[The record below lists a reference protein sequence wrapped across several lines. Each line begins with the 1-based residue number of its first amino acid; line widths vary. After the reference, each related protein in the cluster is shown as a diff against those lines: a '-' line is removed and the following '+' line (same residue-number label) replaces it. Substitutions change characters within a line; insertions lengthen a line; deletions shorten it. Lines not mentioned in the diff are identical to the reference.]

1 MRRLNTICAICAAT
15 IGLAANTFAA
25 TLDLANL
32 PDSTTILDGTTL
44 TGTLS
49 YDYKICIEEG
59 ATVTLS
65 NVTIDRP
72 HNSSCRWAGLTC
84 LGDATLILEGD
95 NTVNGFYAEH
105 PGICAAPK
113 STLTIRG
120 TGSLTAQS
128 GGGQAAGIG
137 GGYTNDVGN
146 IVIEGGT
153 IIANGGFGSAGIGGG
168 MLASCGNITITG
180 GNITATG
187 GSQSAGIGSG
197 SKSSNN
203 PLIANCGNIVIT
215 GGNVTATGGMSGA
228 GIGTSSGSAC
238 GSIVISG
245 GTVHAT
251 GGQWA
256 AGIGSGEGGTCGVIA
271 IKPGIACVT
280 ATKNDDSGELI
291 GKGDNSSAQ
300 QAVCYGVVVDG
311 ELIDETIGRTRTIM
325 PQTFVDL
332 ATLGEDTV
340 ISNHTIITGA
350 LDSQVKVSIADGA
363 IVTLRDAAITN
374 GVNSKTFS
382 WAGLTCLGDAT
393 LILEGDNFVKGFYD
407 EYPGIYVPAGSTLTI
422 TGDGS
427 LDVSSQGYAAGIGVG
442 YGMDC
447 GSIVINGGAITA
459 TGGQMSSAIG
469 GGKNHSCGDITISNA
484 VISVHAIMT
493 DPGTTYCIG
502 CDKDGYSGTVTVGGV
517 TGGIKGYDYTYAG
530 GTPNPVPEFG
540 ADGKAATTEFVQ
552 SGEGKWTIT
561 AFAELSNDALGKDVA
576 PSDIKVYAAS
586 TVEGLESAEPMASG
600 VEVKERKSAVKTTI
614 EVTPPPEAGSQFFK
628 VKFGQ

>member
-1 MRRLNTICAICAAT
+1 MRRLNTICAAT

-25 TLDLANL
+25 TLNLADL

-49 YDYKICIEEG
+49 YNYKICIEEG

-65 NVTIDRP
+65 DVTINRSGS
-72 HNSSCRWAGLTC
+72 SSCRWAGLTC

-95 NTVNGFYAEH
+95 NVVKGFYREQ

-120 TGSLTAQS
+120 SGSLTAQS
-128 GGGQAAGIG
+128 GGDQAAGIG
-137 GGYTNDVGN
+137 GGYTNDVGD

-153 IIANGGFGSAGIGGG
+153 ITATGSWGAAGIGGG
-168 MLASCGNITITG
+168 MLASCGNITISG
-180 GNITATG
+180 GDITATG
-187 GSQSAGIGSG
+187 GSQGAGIGSG
-197 SKSSNN
+197 SKSSSNSV
-203 PLIANCGNIVIT
+203 IANCGNIVIT
-215 GGNVTATGGMSGA
+215 GGSITATGGSSGA
-228 GIGTSSGSAC
+228 GIGTSSGGTC
-238 GSIVISG
+238 GSIIISG

-251 GGQWA
+251 GGKWA

-271 IKPGIACVT
+271 IRSGIACVT
-280 ATKNDDSGELI
+280 ATKDDDIGELI
-291 GKGDNSSAQ
+291 GKGDNSPAL

-311 ELIDETIGRTRTIM
+311 KLIDETVGRTRTIM
-325 PQTFVDL
+325 PQTFIDL
-332 ATLGEDTV
+332 ATVYED
-340 ISNHTIITGA
+340 ITIDGRTILTGA
-350 LDSQVKVSIADGA
+350 LNSQVKVSIADGA

-374 GVNSKTFS
+374 GVNSSSFR
-382 WAGLTCLGDAT
+382 WAGLTCIGDAT

-407 EYPGIYVPAGSTLTI
+407 EYPGIYVPVGGTLTI

-447 GSIVINGGAITA
+447 GNIVINGGAITA
-459 TGGQMSSAIG
+459 TGGQTTSAIG

-484 VISVHAIMT
+484 VISVHAIMK

-517 TGGIKGYDYTYAG
+517 VGGIKGYDYTYAG
-530 GTPNPVPEFG
+530 GMPNPVPEFG
-540 ADGKAATTEFVQ
+540 VDGKAATTEFVQ
-552 SGEGKWTIT
+552 SGEDKWTIT

-586 TVEGLESAEPMASG
+586 TVEGLGSAEPMASG

-614 EVTPPPEAGSQFFK
+614 EVTTPPEAGSQFFR

>member
-1 MRRLNTICAICAAT
+1 MKRQNIICAAA
-15 IGLAANTFAA
+15 ISIAASAFAA

-49 YDYKICIEEG
+49 YNYKICIEEG

-72 HNSSCRWAGLTC
+72 SSSSCRWAGLTC
-84 LGDATLILEGD
+84 LGDATLILEGN

-105 PGICAAPK
+105 PGIRAAPK

-120 TGSLTAQS
+120 SGSLTAQS

-137 GGYTNDVGN
+137 GGYTNDVGD

-153 IIANGGFGSAGIGGG
+153 ITATGGFGAAGIGGG
-168 MLASCGNITITG
+168 MFASCGNITISG
-180 GNITATG
+180 GNIMATG

-203 PLIANCGNIVIT
+203 PIIANCGNIVIT
-215 GGNVTATGGMSGA
+215 AGNITATGGMSGA

-251 GGQWA
+251 GGKWG

-271 IKPGIACVT
+271 IKSGIACVI

-291 GKGDNSSAQ
+291 GKGDDSSAQ

-311 ELIDETIGRTRTIM
+311 ELIDETVGRTRTIM
-325 PQTFVDL
+325 PQTFIDL
-332 ATLGEDTV
+332 ATVYED
-340 ISNHTIITGA
+340 ITIDGRTILTGA
-350 LDSQVKVSIADGA
+350 LNSQVKVSIADGA

-374 GVNSKTFS
+374 GISSRTYS

-393 LILEGDNFVKGFYD
+393 LILEGDNIVKGFYD
-407 EYPGIYVPAGSTLTI
+407 EYPGIYVPVGSTLTI

-447 GSIVINGGAITA
+447 GNIVINGGAITA
-459 TGGQMSSAIG
+459 TGGQTTSAIG
-469 GGKNHSCGDITISNA
+469 GGKNHSCGDITISDA
-484 VISVHAIMT
+484 VISVHAQMT
-493 DPGTTYCIG
+493 DLGTTYCIG
-502 CDKDGYSGTVTVGGV
+502 CDKAGYSGTVTVGGV
-517 TGGIKGYDYTYAG
+517 VGGIEGYDYTY
-530 GTPNPVPEFG
+530 TPGFAPG
-540 ADGKAATTEFVQ
+540 GKAAITDFVK
-552 SGEGKWTIT
+552 GGGNTWNIT
-561 AFAELSNDALGKDVA
+561 AFAELANGASGALVPDSA
-576 PSDIKVYAAS
+576 IKVYRGDTAD
-586 TVEGLESAEPMASG
+586 G
-600 VEVKERKSAVKTTI
+600 VTNAVMPTITQKKSAVKV
-614 EVTPPPEAGSQFFK
+614 EMSVEAPSDAPAQFFK
-628 VKFGQ
+628 VKFGE

>member
-1 MRRLNTICAICAAT
+1 MKRRINACAAMF
-15 IGLAANTFAA
+15 GLVASTYAA

-32 PDSTTILDGTTL
+32 PDGTTILDGTTL

-49 YDYKICIEEG
+49 YNYKICIEEG

-65 NVTIDRP
+65 GVTISRP
-72 HNSSCRWAGLTC
+72 SNSSCRWAGLTC
-84 LGDATLILEGD
+84 LGDATLILEGN
-95 NTVNGFYAEH
+95 NTVKGFYAEH

-113 STLTIRG
+113 GTLTIRG
-120 TGSLTAQS
+120 SGSLTAQS

-153 IIANGGFGSAGIGGG
+153 ITATGGFGAAGIGGG
-168 MLASCGNITITG
+168 MLASCGNITISG
-180 GNITATG
+180 GSITATG

-203 PLIANCGNIVIT
+203 PLIANCGNIVIS
-215 GGNVTATGGMSGA
+215 GGNITATGGMSGA

-251 GGQWA
+251 GGKWG

-271 IKPGIACVT
+271 IKSGIACVT

-311 ELIDETIGRTRTIM
+311 ELIDETVERTRTIM
-325 PQTFVDL
+325 PQTFIDL
-332 ATLGEDTV
+332 ATVYED
-340 ISNHTIITGA
+340 ITIDGRTILTGA
-350 LDSQVKVSIADGA
+350 LNSQVKVSIADGA

-374 GVNSKTFS
+374 GISSRTYS

-393 LILEGDNFVKGFYD
+393 LILEGDNLVKGFYD
-407 EYPGIYVPAGSTLTI
+407 EYPGIYVPVGSTLTL

-447 GSIVINGGAITA
+447 GNIVINGGAITA
-459 TGGQMSSAIG
+459 TGGQTTSAIG
-469 GGKNHSCGDITISNA
+469 GGKNHSCGDITISDT

-493 DPGTTYCIG
+493 DLGTTYCIG
-502 CDKDGYSGTVTVGGV
+502 CDKAGYSGTVTVGGV
-517 TGGIKGYDYTYAG
+517 VGGIESYDYTY
-530 GTPNPVPEFG
+530 VPGFAPG
-540 ADGKAATTEFVQ
+540 GKAAITDFVK
-552 SGEGKWTIT
+552 GAGNTWNIT
-561 AFAELSNDALGKDVA
+561 AFAELANGASGALVPDSA
-576 PSDIKVYAAS
+576 IKVYRGDTVDGVTNAVMPTTLQKAS
-586 TVEGLESAEPMASG
+586 AIKVDIAVEAPLG
-600 VEVKERKSAVKTTI
+600 
-614 EVTPPPEAGSQFFK
+614 AGQQFFN
-628 VKFGQ
+628 VRFGE

>member
-1 MRRLNTICAICAAT
+1 MRRLSTICTAT

-25 TLDLANL
+25 TLNLADL
-32 PDSTTILDGTTL
+32 PDSTTVLDGTTL

-49 YDYKICIEEG
+49 YNYKICIEEG

-65 NVTIDRP
+65 NVTISRSS
-72 HNSSCRWAGLTC
+72 NSSCRWAGLTC

-95 NTVNGFYAEH
+95 NVVKGFYREQ

-120 TGSLTAQS
+120 SGSLTAQS
-128 GGGQAAGIG
+128 GGDQAAGIG

-153 IIANGGFGSAGIGGG
+153 ITATGSWGAAGIGGG
-168 MLASCGNITITG
+168 MHASCGNITITG
-180 GNITATG
+180 GNITATSG
-187 GSQSAGIGSG
+187 NQGAGIGSG
-197 SKSSNN
+197 TKSSNN
-203 PLIANCGNIVIT
+203 PAIANCGNIVIA
-215 GGNVTATGGMSGA
+215 GGNVTATGGSSGA
-228 GIGTSSGSAC
+228 GIGSSYGGTC

-245 GTVHAT
+245 GTVSAT
-251 GGQWA
+251 GGNYA
-256 AGIGSGEGGTCGVIA
+256 AGIGSGEDGTCGVIA
-271 IKPGIACVT
+271 LKPGITCVT
-280 ATKNDDSGELI
+280 ATKNDNKGELI
-291 GKGDNSSAQ
+291 GKGNDALL

-311 ELIDETIGRTRTIM
+311 ELIDETVGRTRTIM
-325 PQTFVDL
+325 PQTFIDL
-332 ATLGEDTV
+332 ATVYEDITIDGRTIVSGE
-340 ISNHTIITGA
+340 
-350 LDSQVKVSIADGA
+350 LDSQVKVSIANGA

-374 GVNSKTFS
+374 SMNSKTYS

-393 LILEGDNFVKGFYD
+393 LILEGDNLVKGFYD
-407 EYPGIYVPAGSTLTI
+407 EYPGIYVPVGSTLTI
-422 TGDGS
+422 MGDGS
-427 LDVSSQGYAAGIGVG
+427 LDVCSQGYAAGIGVG
-442 YGMDC
+442 YSMDC
-447 GSIVINGGAITA
+447 GNIVINGGAITA
-459 TGGQMSSAIG
+459 TGGQTTSAIG

-493 DPGTTYCIG
+493 DFGTTYCIG

-540 ADGKAATTEFVQ
+540 VDGKAATTEFVQ
-552 SGEGKWTIT
+552 SGEDKWTIT

-586 TVEGLESAEPMASG
+586 TVEGLGSAEPMASG

-614 EVTPPPEAGSQFFK
+614 EVTTPPEAGSQFFR

>member
-1 MRRLNTICAICAAT
+1 MRRLNTICAAT

-25 TLDLANL
+25 TLNLADL

-49 YDYKICIEEG
+49 YNYKICIEDG

-65 NVTIDRP
+65 NLTINLTR
-72 HNSSCRWAGLTC
+72 NSKYRWAGLTC
-84 LGDATLILEGD
+84 LGDATLILEGT
-95 NTVNGFYAEH
+95 NTVKGFYDEH
-105 PGICAAPK
+105 PGIRAAPK

-120 TGSLTAQS
+120 SGSLAAQS
-128 GGGQAAGIG
+128 GGNQAAGIG
-137 GGYTNDVGN
+137 GGYTNDVGD
-146 IVIEGGT
+146 IVIEGGAIT
-153 IIANGGFGSAGIGGG
+153 ATGSWGAAGIGGG

-180 GNITATG
+180 GNITATSG
-187 GSQSAGIGSG
+187 NQGAGIGSG
-197 SKSSNN
+197 SKSPSN
-203 PLIANCGNIVIT
+203 PAIANCGNIVIA
-215 GGNVTATGGMSGA
+215 GGNVTATGGSSGA
-228 GIGTSSGSAC
+228 GIGSSYGGTC

-245 GTVHAT
+245 GTVSAT
-251 GGQWA
+251 GGNYA
-256 AGIGSGEGGTCGVIA
+256 AGIGSGEDGTCGVVA
-271 IKPGIACVT
+271 IKSGIACVT
-280 ATKNDDSGELI
+280 ATKNDNRGELI
-291 GKGDNSSAQ
+291 GKGDDASL

-311 ELIDETIGRTRTIM
+311 ELIDETVGRTRTIM
-325 PQTFVDL
+325 PQTFIDL
-332 ATLGEDTV
+332 ATVYED
-340 ISNHTIITGA
+340 ILIEGRTILTGA
-350 LDSQVKVSIADGA
+350 LNSQVKVSIADGA

-374 GVNSKTFS
+374 GVSSKTYN

-407 EYPGIYVPAGSTLTI
+407 EYPGIYVPVGSTLTI

-447 GSIVINGGAITA
+447 GNIVINGGAITA
-459 TGGQMSSAIG
+459 TGGQTTSAIG

-517 TGGIKGYDYTYAG
+517 TGGIKGYDYMYAG

-552 SGEGKWTIT
+552 SGEGQWTIT

-586 TVEGLESAEPMASG
+586 TVEGLESAGPMASG
-600 VEVKERKSAVKTTI
+600 VEVKERKSAVMTTI
-614 EVTPPPEAGSQFFK
+614 EVTPPEAGSQFFR
-628 VKFGQ
+628 VKFGK

>member
-1 MRRLNTICAICAAT
+1 MRRLSTICTAT
-15 IGLAANTFAA
+15 IGLAANTLAA
-25 TLDLANL
+25 PLDLANL
-32 PDSTTILDGTTL
+32 NDSTTILDGATL

-49 YDYKICIEEG
+49 CDYKICIEEG

-65 NVTIDRP
+65 SVTIDRP
-72 HNSSCRWAGLTC
+72 HNSSYRWAGLTC

-105 PGICAAPK
+105 PGILAAPK

-120 TGSLTAQS
+120 SGSLTAQS

-153 IIANGGFGSAGIGGG
+153 ITANGGFGAAGIGGG
-168 MLASCGNITITG
+168 MLASCGNITISG
-180 GNITATG
+180 GNITAIG

-197 SKSSNN
+197 SKASNN

-228 GIGTSSGSAC
+228 GIGASSGSTC

-251 GGQWA
+251 GGKWG

-271 IKPGIACVT
+271 IKSGIACVT
-280 ATKNDDSGELI
+280 ATKNDDLGELI
-291 GKGDNSSAQ
+291 GKGDDSSAQ
-300 QAVCYGVVVDG
+300 QAVCYGVAVDG
-311 ELIDETIGRTRTIM
+311 ELIDETVGSTRTIM
-325 PQTFVDL
+325 PQTFIDL
-332 ATLGEDTV
+332 ATVYED
-340 ISNHTIITGA
+340 ITIDGRTILTGA
-350 LDSQVKVSIADGA
+350 LNSQVKVSIADGA

-374 GVNSKTFS
+374 GVNSSTFS

-393 LILEGDNFVKGFYD
+393 IILEGDNIVKGFYED
-407 EYPGIYVPAGSTLTI
+407 YPGIYVPVGSTLTI

-442 YGMDC
+442 YTGKDC
-447 GSIVINGGAITA
+447 GNIVINGGAITA
-459 TGGQMSSAIG
+459 TGGQTTSAIG
-469 GGKNHSCGDITISNA
+469 GGKNCYCGDITISDT
-484 VISVHAIMT
+484 VISVHAQMT

-502 CDKDGYSGTVTVGGV
+502 CDKAGYSGTVTVGGV
-517 TGGIKGYDYTYAG
+517 TGGIKGYEYTYTG
-530 GTPNPVPEFG
+530 GMPNPVPEFG
-540 ADGKAATTEFVQ
+540 VDGKAATTEFVQ
-552 SGEGKWTIT
+552 SGEDKWTIT

-586 TVEGLESAEPMASG
+586 TVEGLGSAEPMASG

-614 EVTPPPEAGSQFFK
+614 EVTTPPEAGSQFFR

>member
-1 MRRLNTICAICAAT
+1 MRRLSTICAAT
-15 IGLAANTFAA
+15 IGIAANTFAA

-32 PDSTTILDGTTL
+32 NDSTTILDGTTL

-49 YDYKICIEEG
+49 YNYKICIEEG

-65 NVTIDRP
+65 NVTISRP
-72 HNSSCRWAGLTC
+72 SSSSCKWAGLTC

-95 NTVNGFYAEH
+95 NTVKGFYAEH
-105 PGICAAPK
+105 PGILAAPK

-120 TGSLTAQS
+120 SGSLTAQS

-137 GGYTNDVGN
+137 GGYSNDVGN

-153 IIANGGFGSAGIGGG
+153 ITATGGFGAAGIGGG
-168 MLASCGNITITG
+168 MLASCGNITISG

-197 SKSSNN
+197 SKASNN

-215 GGNVTATGGMSGA
+215 GGNITATGGMSGA
-228 GIGTSSGSAC
+228 GIGASSGSAC

-271 IKPGIACVT
+271 IKSGIACVT
-280 ATKNDDSGELI
+280 ATKNDDIGELI
-291 GKGDNSSAQ
+291 GKGDNSSAL

-311 ELIDETIGRTRTIM
+311 ELIDETVGRTRTIM
-325 PQTFVDL
+325 PQAVIDL
-332 ATLGEDTV
+332 ATVYED
-340 ISNHTIITGA
+340 ILIEGRTILTGA
-350 LDSQVKVSIADGA
+350 LNSQVKVSIADGA

-374 GVNSKTFS
+374 GVNSSSFR
-382 WAGLTCLGDAT
+382 WAGLTCIGDAT

-407 EYPGIYVPAGSTLTI
+407 EYPGIYVPVGSTLTI

-427 LDVSSQGYAAGIGVG
+427 LDVRSQGYAAGIGVG
-442 YGMDC
+442 RDMDC
-447 GSIVINGGAITA
+447 GNIVINGGAITA
-459 TGGQMSSAIG
+459 TGGEMAAAIG
-469 GGKNHSCGDITISNA
+469 GGKNHSCGDITISNT

-493 DPGTTYCIG
+493 DRTTTYCIG
-502 CDKDGYSGTVTVGGV
+502 CNNDGYSGTVTVGGR
-517 TGGIKGYDYTYAG
+517 TGGIESYDYTYIG
-530 GTPNPVPEFG
+530 GTANPAPTFSGE
-540 ADGKAATTEFVQ
+540 GKAATTEFVQ

-561 AFAELSNDALGKDVA
+561 AFAELSNNALGKDVA
-576 PSDIKVYAAS
+576 PSDIKIYAAS
-586 TVEGLESAEPMASG
+586 TVEGLGSAEPMASG
-600 VEVKERKSAVKTTI
+600 VEVKECKSAVKATI
-614 EVTPPPEAGSQFFK
+614 EVTPPPEAASQFFK
-628 VKFGQ
+628 VKFGE

>member
-1 MRRLNTICAICAAT
+1 MRRLSTICTAM
-15 IGLAANTFAA
+15 IGLAANTLAA
-25 TLDLANL
+25 TLDMANL

-49 YDYKICIEEG
+49 QNYKICIEEG

-65 NVTIDRP
+65 NLTINLP
-72 HNSSCRWAGLTC
+72 SSSSCRWAGLTC
-84 LGDATLILEGD
+84 LGDATLILEGN
-95 NTVNGFYAEH
+95 NTVKGFYSEH
-105 PGICAAPK
+105 PGIRAAPK

-120 TGSLTAQS
+120 SGALTAQND
-128 GGGQAAGIG
+128 GGQAAGIG
-137 GGYTNDVGN
+137 GGHTNDVGN

-153 IIANGGFGSAGIGGG
+153 ITANGGFGAAGIGGG
-168 MLASCGNITITG
+168 MLASCGNITISG

-228 GIGTSSGSAC
+228 GIGASSGSTC

-251 GGQWA
+251 GGKWG

-271 IKPGIACVT
+271 IKSGIACVT
-280 ATKNDDSGELI
+280 ATKNDDLGELI
-291 GKGDNSSAQ
+291 GKGDDSSAQ
-300 QAVCYGVVVDG
+300 QAVCYGVAVDG
-311 ELIDETIGRTRTIM
+311 ELIDETVGSTRTIM
-325 PQTFVDL
+325 PQTFIDL
-332 ATLGEDTV
+332 ATVYEN
-340 ISNHTIITGA
+340 ITIDGRTILTGA
-350 LDSQVKVSIADGA
+350 LNSQVKVSIADGA

-374 GVNSKTFS
+374 SMNSKTYS

-393 LILEGDNFVKGFYD
+393 LILEGDNLVKGFYD
-407 EYPGIYVPAGSTLTI
+407 EYPGIYVPVGSTLTI

-442 YGMDC
+442 CNLDC
-447 GSIVINGGAITA
+447 GNIVINGGSITA
-459 TGGQMSSAIG
+459 TGGEMASAIG
-469 GGKNHSCGDITISNA
+469 GGKYHSCGDITISNT

-493 DPGTTYCIG
+493 DRTTTYCIG
-502 CDKDGYSGTVTVGGV
+502 CNNDGYSGTVTVGGR
-517 TGGIKGYDYTYAG
+517 TGGIESYDYTYIG
-530 GTPNPVPEFG
+530 GTANPAPTFSAE
-540 ADGKAATTEFVQ
+540 GKSATTEFVQ

-561 AFAELSNDALGKDVA
+561 AFAELSNDALGRDVS

-586 TVEGLESAEPMASG
+586 TVEGLGSAEPMASG

-614 EVTPPPEAGSQFFK
+614 EVTTPPEAGSQFFR